1 VGGEGFFRCG
11 LTVNVGAQFRNDK
24 VLEVTET
31 TIQNILTRTSGF
43 LRTVTS
49 HSLQPY
55 CGCSY
60 GNSLCGV
67 GCYVQHNGR
76 LLRGRRWGSF
86 LEART
91 NAAESYLANYDRES
105 HWARHQPKTD
115 GPKTGTDPLPNQNPR
130 LQAAADQGSVPLLG
144 PTSFEPGRDSL
155 FSIFCS
161 SSTDPFVPQERRF
174 HITRSVLEAMCR
186 RPPDRLILQTHSH
199 LVTDELDLC
208 RELSAKCDL
217 RIHVSVETDRERID
231 GLPPPASPVEK
242 RLQACGRL
250 KAAGL
255 RTIVTVAPLLPIA
268 DPEKFFARIAEVA
281 DAVVLDHFIEGDGSA
296 DGSRTSRTSL
306 PAAMRQ
312 VEPDSLELTY
322 RDRMVAIAREHLPG
336 RVGINIDGFA
346 GRYLP

>member
-1 VGGEGFFRCG
+1 M
-11 LTVNVGAQFRNDK
+11 
-24 VLEVTET
+24 LEVTET

-67 GCYVQHNGR
+67 GCYVQHNGH

-91 NAAESYLANYDRES
+91 NAAESYLANYEAES
-105 HWARHQPKTD
+105 RWARQKGTAT
-115 GPKTGTDPLPNQNPR
+115 KTGTDPLSLGDTHSRAQTG
-130 LQAAADQGSVPLLG
+130 QGSVPVLG
-144 PTSFEPGRDSL
+144 PFRDGQ

-174 HITRSVLEAMCR
+174 RITRSILEAMCR

-199 LVTDELDLC
+199 FVTDELDLC
-208 RELSAKCDL
+208 RELSQKCDL
-217 RIHVSVETDRERID
+217 RIHISIETDREQIE

-242 RLQACGRL
+242 RLEACARL
-250 KAAGL
+250 KSAGL
-255 RTIVTVAPLLPIA
+255 RTVVTVAPLLPIA

-281 DAVVLDHFIEGDGSA
+281 DAVVLDHFIGGDGSA
-296 DGSRTSRTSL
+296 DGSRTARTPL

-312 VEPDSLELTY
+312 INPDSLGLSY
-322 RDRMVAIAREHLPG
+322 RDHMTTIARKHLPG